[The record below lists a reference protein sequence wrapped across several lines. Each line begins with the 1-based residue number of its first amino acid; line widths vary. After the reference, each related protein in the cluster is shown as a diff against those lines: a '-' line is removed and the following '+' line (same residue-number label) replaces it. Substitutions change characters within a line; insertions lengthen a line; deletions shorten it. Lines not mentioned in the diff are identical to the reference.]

1 MDVSKQD
8 NFGSALIHT
17 KKKLPNANAEKLVF
31 NEGDKQL
38 SPPRQGATGEV
49 KIVLNSISGLQSNSQ
64 VLSDI
69 SNSQYFCTEKTQ
81 CEYEIGTAR
90 TSIDRDFEKHLQTFL
105 PFETSNLV
113 FSVEVYESFNT
124 RNRKTQPSLSITIDC
139 DVSLLSV
146 DNADPVYKW
155 YPETKLDKAKQYY
168 ASAVELF
175 KQARY
180 LDSFYLFQPAY
191 RLTAFVTAL
200 CDTDKPAGDADA
212 LNIVED
218 ARKLN
223 VNCLNNMAACHFQW
237 SNHRAVIQL
246 SSRVLEINPGQVKAL
261 YRRGVSYLVF
271 NEFDSSEQ
279 DLVKAAKI
287 DPSNRAV
294 QEQLGEA
301 RKKRRRGREEMANK
315 MSKMF
320 G

>member
-1 MDVSKQD
+1 M
-8 NFGSALIHT
+8 
-17 KKKLPNANAEKLVF
+17 LPNSNAEKLILS
-31 NEGDKQL
+31 EGEKKFS
-38 SPPRQGATGEV
+38 SPRLGATGEV
-49 KIVLNSISGLQSNSQ
+49 KIVINSISGLQSQ

-69 SNSQYFCTEKTQ
+69 SNSQYFCTETTQ

-90 TSIDRDFEKHLQTFL
+90 TSIDREFEKHLQTFL
-105 PFETSNLV
+105 PSENSNLV
-113 FSVEVYESFNT
+113 FSVDVDESFNT
-124 RNRKTQPSLSITIDC
+124 RNRKSESSLRITIDC
-139 DVSLLSV
+139 DVTLLSV

-191 RLTAFVTAL
+191 KLTMFVTAL
-200 CDTDKPAGDADA
+200 TDTDKPAGDAVA
-212 LNIVED
+212 LSLNIVED

-246 SSRVLEINPGQVKAL
+246 SSRVLEINPDQVKAL
-261 YRRGVSYLVF
+261 YRRGVSYLVM
-271 NEFDSSEQ
+271 NEFESSEQ
-279 DLVKAAKI
+279 DLVRAAKI

-301 RKKRRRGREEMANK
+301 RKRRKRGREEMANK